1 MKKSVIRNIALIG
14 VGAVCGL
21 GTMVCTTSCS
31 EKQWEVEGTVAGG
44 EGKELVL
51 EAPNHYGRW
60 YPVDTVTVGSNGSFS
75 VKGDPIGHPEVYRLT
90 MGGQSVYF
98 PIDSIEHVTIAADAA
113 KFGTSYTV
121 SGSES
126 ADKLQT
132 ANELIAKAVAKGGEE
147 SVGYDP
153 ELKRSL
159 AELILRDPAGIV
171 AYYTIFRSV
180 GKTPLFDPTQKS
192 DLRMIGAVANAYHR
206 DRPADPRTAYLE
218 QYYLSNRK
226 VTGAYVPADTIM
238 AEQVSLPEIA
248 LLDRDGKRRSLNEEA
263 SKGKVVVLNF
273 TAYSAQEST
282 PFNME
287 LAKVYKARKD
297 AGLEIYQVS
306 LDGDEFQWRESA
318 RNLPWITVYNS
329 PKDGGETLMRYN
341 VTALPATFVINRKGE
356 LVERIDDVT
365 KLDAAVA
372 RYQ

>member
-1 MKKSVIRNIALIG
+1 MKKNTVKIIALMGIG
-14 VGAVCGL
+14 AACGL
-21 GTMVCTTSCS
+21 SLTSCS
-31 EKQWEVEGTVAGG
+31 EKKWEVEGTVAGG

-51 EAPNHYGRW
+51 EAPNHFGRW
-60 YPVDTVTVGSNGSFS
+60 YPVDTVTVGSNGSFTLS
-75 VKGDPIGHPEVYRLT
+75 GEPIGHPEVYRLT
-90 MGGQSVYF
+90 MGGESVYF
-98 PIDSIEHVTIAADAA
+98 PIDSLEHLTISADVA

-126 ADKLQT
+126 AEKLQT

-147 SVGYDP
+147 SVAYDP

-159 AELILRDPAGIV
+159 SELILRDPAGIV

-206 DRPADPRTAYLE
+206 DRPSDPRTAYLE
-218 QYYLSNRK
+218 QYYIGNRK
-226 VTGAYVPADTIM
+226 ATGTLVPMDTIV
-238 AEQVSLPEIA
+238 AEQVTLPEIS
-248 LLDRDGKRRSLNEEA
+248 LLDRDGKRRSLTEEA
-263 SKGKVVVLNF
+263 SKGKVMVLNF

-282 PFNME
+282 PFNIE
-287 LAKVYKARKD
+287 LAKVYKAHKD
-297 AGLEIYQVS
+297 AGFEIYQVS

-329 PKDGGETLMRYN
+329 PKDGGDILVRYN
-341 VTALPATFVINRKGE
+341 VTALPVTFVINRKGE

-365 KLDAAVA
+365 KLGAAVS
-372 RYQ
+372 RYL